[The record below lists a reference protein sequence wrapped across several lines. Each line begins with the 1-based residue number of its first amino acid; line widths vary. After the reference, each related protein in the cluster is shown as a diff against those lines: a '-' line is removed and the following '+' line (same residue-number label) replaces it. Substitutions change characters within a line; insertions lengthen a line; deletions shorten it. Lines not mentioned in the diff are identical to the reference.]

1 MPIFD
6 TTRSNAEDS
15 EIKSKCKIVMKVDS
29 KYPIDYEDKFMNSGI
44 DAAGLKMLI
53 IQQCA
58 KLDFT
63 RDTNLDQIL
72 TAVKK

>member
-15 EIKSKCKIVMKVDS
+15 EIKSNCKIVIKVDS
-29 KYPIDYEDKFMNSGI
+29 KYPIDYEDKFMKSGV

-58 KLDFT
+58 KLDFM
-63 RDTNLDQIL
+63 RDKKLDQIQ
-72 TAVKK
+72 TEVKK